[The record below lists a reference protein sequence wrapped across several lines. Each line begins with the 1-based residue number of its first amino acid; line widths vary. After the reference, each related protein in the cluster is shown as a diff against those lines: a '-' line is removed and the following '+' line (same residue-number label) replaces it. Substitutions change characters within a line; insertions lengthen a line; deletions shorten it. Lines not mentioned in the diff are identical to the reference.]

1 MPTTADMIYYA
12 FDQQP
17 TKFSDAFNE
26 IIGQKAVD
34 RLDALKVDIA
44 KSMYA
49 VEGDDEEQVDVPQP
63 ETEEGEEPEQQEEE
77 EQENSDD
84 LDWGDDEVL
93 EDEEIYAELAD
104 LLDSEESENGENT

>member
-1 MPTTADMIYYA
+1 MPTTADMIHYA
-12 FDQQP
+12 FEQQP

-26 IIGQKAVD
+26 IIGQKAVE
-34 RLDALKVDIA
+34 RLDALKIDIA
-44 KSMYA
+44 KSMYT
-49 VEGDDEEQVDVPQP
+49 VEGDDEEQVDVPAP
-63 ETEEGEEPEQQEEE
+63 ETEEGDAPEQEEE

-104 LLDSEESENGENT
+104 LLDSEESEDGENT